1 MLTKSS
7 RCYGSR
13 TPPNLVPKLP
23 TGVLS
28 PASSPASCRSPGST
42 CSGLQVSTDA
52 FPCRAFFHVSLPTH
66 CALQGMQ
73 TKSGIVCVH
82 TRSLQSRP
90 TLCNPMDCS
99 PPGSFVHDS
108 PAKNTGAGCQA
119 LRIHLLLIIMST
131 KISCVRMLERAHHT
145 PQSMC
150 TLHRGFIERQLDTR
164 QKEKSCPGKCRKVCL
179 TSREHSVSLVP
190 QGPDHMF

>member
-52 FPCRAFFHVSLPTH
+52 FPCRAFFHRLL
-66 CALQGMQ
+66 AY
-73 TKSGIVCVH
+73 
-82 TRSLQSRP
+82 
-90 TLCNPMDCS
+90 TLC
-99 PPGSFVHDS
+99 PPGN
-108 PAKNTGAGCQA
+108 ANNLA
-119 LRIHLLLIIMST
+119 LCACILGR
-131 KISCVRMLERAHHT
+131 
-145 PQSMC
+145 
-150 TLHRGFIERQLDTR
+150 F
-164 QKEKSCPGKCRKVCL
+164 
-179 TSREHSVSLVP
+179 SLVP
-190 QGPDHMF
+190 LFATLWTVARQAPLSMILQPRILERVARPSAFTCS